1 MKTRKKIPKETLRS
15 LLLWKSP
22 KRTRKHVQRKYSG
35 QFYTDSLYTEPMVK
49 VYSRKKSPKNI
60 KMCCYPKKLK
70 KVVPF
75 PLKKNQSYVWKI
87 SGGMFM
93 RV

>member
-1 MKTRKKIPKETLRS
+1 MKTRKKIPKDTLRS

-22 KRTRKHVQRKYSG
+22 KRTRKHLQRKYSG
-35 QFYTDSLYTEPMVK
+35 NFYTDSLYTEPMVK
-49 VYSRKKSPKNI
+49 VYSREHSPKNR
-60 KMCCYPKKLK
+60 KMCCYPKKR

-75 PLKKNQSYVWKI
+75 PLKKTQSYVWKI

-93 RV
+93 HV